1 MQAMTMLENVLLER
15 AVHANIPVD
24 LMTVLDKYV

>member
-1 MQAMTMLENVLLER
+1 MHAMTMLDNFLRER